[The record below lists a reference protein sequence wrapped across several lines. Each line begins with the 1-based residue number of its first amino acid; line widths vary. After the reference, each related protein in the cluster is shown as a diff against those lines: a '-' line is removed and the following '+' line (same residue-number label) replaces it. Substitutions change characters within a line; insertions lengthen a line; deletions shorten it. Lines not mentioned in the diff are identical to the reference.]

1 MTTPPPT
8 GTGRQTNENF
18 VSPDPH
24 KVLNNH
30 YKPLIKLNYNDS
42 LELAPPE
49 QGQKNYENFV
59 QSSPH
64 PPRLPVKCRRTGT
77 TSLTSYQRSR
87 PKIHS
92 NGAKSHSGAMYA
104 IRATIHRK
112 TSYRL
117 TGGLKLDGRMTRRDG
132 EHYTKSVVPHDTVR
146 TVCV

>member
-1 MTTPPPT
+1 M
-8 GTGRQTNENF
+8 RQLRRLRRHDFTIYIKR
-18 VSPDPH
+18 VSD
-24 KVLNNH
+24 LNGH
-30 YKPLIKLNYNDS
+30 DDHT
-42 LELAPPE
+42 PPE

-59 QSSPH
+59 KSSPH

-87 PKIHS
+87 SNIHS

-132 EHYTKSVVPHDTVR
+132 EHYTKSVVLHDTVR